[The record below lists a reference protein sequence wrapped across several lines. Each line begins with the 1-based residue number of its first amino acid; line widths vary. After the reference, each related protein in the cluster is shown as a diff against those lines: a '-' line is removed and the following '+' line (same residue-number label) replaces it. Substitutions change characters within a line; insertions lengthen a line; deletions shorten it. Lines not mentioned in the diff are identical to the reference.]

1 MSPNLSMSL
10 GGFTAY
16 PDGGAITLAVAT

>member
-10 GGFTAY
+10 DGCTAY